1 LSRAWLAVIDGDQV
15 PLRGNRSA
23 ALLNLVAP
31 IEKGIA
37 KPQGNPYGTIRK
49 DPAGERSATEPRM
62 ERPARTRRLY
72 AMCSILLV
80 EDHPDTQR
88 AFAAILR
95 SWGHTV
101 STSDCVAGGLRFLD
115 DNEVDV
121 VLSDIGLP
129 DRNGYD
135 FIAEARQRTPNMTA
149 IAVSAYFTAADQQRG
164 HEAGFDMYFAK
175 PVDLATLERVLERMN
190 SATAFNDNGAAVAR

>member
-1 LSRAWLAVIDGDQV
+1 MAHIRGVPEVNTPVRTLSRASLGVSVALHAKTELPDIRKIPMAESGKN
-15 PLRGNRSA
+15 PTGEGSA
-23 ALLNLVAP
+23 A
-31 IEKGIA
+31 
-37 KPQGNPYGTIRK
+37 
-49 DPAGERSATEPRM
+49 EPRV
-62 ERPARTRRLY
+62 ERPTQICRLY

-80 EDHPDTQR
+80 EDHLDTRR

-101 STSDCVAGGLRFLD
+101 STADCVAGGLRFLD

-135 FIAEARQRTPNMTA
+135 FIAEARQRTPNLTA

-164 HEAGFDMYFAK
+164 HDAGFDMYFAK

-190 SATAFNDNGAAVAR
+190 SATVFNGNGAAAAG

>member
-1 LSRAWLAVIDGDQV
+1 V
-15 PLRGNRSA
+15 PLESKSTELWRLARAPGKELPVNRR
-23 ALLNLVAP
+23 
-31 IEKGIA
+31 
-37 KPQGNPYGTIRK
+37 NPYRCIRK
-49 DPAGERSATEPRM
+49 DPTSERSAAEEK
-62 ERPARTRRLY
+62 ERTAGGTRRLY

-80 EDHPDTQR
+80 EDHLDTR
-88 AFAAILR
+88 KAFAAILR

-164 HEAGFDMYFAK
+164 HDAGFDMYFAK
-175 PVDLATLERVLERMN
+175 PVDLTTLERVLERMN
-190 SATAFNDNGAAVAR
+190 SVTAFNGNGNGAAAAG

>member
-1 LSRAWLAVIDGDQV
+1 
-15 PLRGNRSA
+15 
-23 ALLNLVAP
+23 
-31 IEKGIA
+31 
-37 KPQGNPYGTIRK
+37 
-49 DPAGERSATEPRM
+49 
-62 ERPARTRRLY
+62 
-72 AMCSILLV
+72 MCSILLV
-80 EDHPDTQR
+80 EDHVDTRR

-95 SWGHTV
+95 SWGHIV

-149 IAVSAYFTAADQQRG
+149 IAVSAYFTAADQARG
-164 HEAGFDMYFAK
+164 HDAGFDMYFAK

-190 SATAFNDNGAAVAR
+190 SATVFNGNGAAAAG